1 MKAFN
6 LDTLSLD
13 EMSNIDAGSNDPFAG
28 SFSTS
33 TEFGVSVGDSG
44 YDDPGFVTIWSF
56 DV

>member
-1 MKAFN
+1 MSFDLKS
-6 LDTLSLD
+6 LTLD
-13 EMSNIDAGSNDPFAG
+13 EMTQIDAGSNDPFAG